1 MRRLPR
7 PPVFFLPALLR
18 YVLKRIAL
26 MVPTF
31 LGITVLCFLL
41 TALVPGGPVE
51 QGLLK
56 MRGLGGAGAPAAASR
71 DGARAA
77 LSEETRRN
85 LEKSFGFDKPLPVR
99 YANWL
104 VRDRCGLR
112 AKSIQY
118 TDRTAWD
125 LIASRIPVS
134 LWFGIPGFFLAYLVC
149 IPLGIAKAVRRGT
162 AFDAV
167 SSAVVFAGYA
177 VPAFALGMLLRTLL
191 CGASDSFW
199 DVLPLGGFESDGFAS
214 LPLRAKIADRFAHMA
229 LPVVCYMAG
238 SFAMLTLLVKNS
250 LLDQLGADYVRTV
263 LARGASMRRAVWSHA
278 LRNAL
283 VPVATGFGGVLAVF
297 FAGSVIVESVFD
309 IPGMGKL
316 SLEALEARDYPV
328 FLGLVSVTSVLGL
341 AGQLLS
347 DAAYVVV
354 DPRVRFSK

>member
-1 MRRLPR
+1 M
-7 PPVFFLPALLR
+7 LR
-18 YVLKRIAL
+18 YVLKRLAL

-31 LGITVLCFLL
+31 LGTTALCFLL

-51 QGLLK
+51 RQLSR
-56 MRGLGGAGAPAAASR
+56 MRGLGGAPGGAAVAAAAAAR
-71 DGARAA
+71 DGGHAA
-77 LSEETRRN
+77 LSEEMRKD

-99 YANWL
+99 YWNWL
-104 VRDRCGLR
+104 VRDRCGLCAR
-112 AKSIQY
+112 SIQY

-125 LIASRIPVS
+125 LVASRIPVS
-134 LWFGIPGFFLAYLVC
+134 LWFGVPGFFLAYLVC

-162 AFDAV
+162 AFDLA

-177 VPAFALGMLLRTLL
+177 IPAFALGMLLKTLL
-191 CGASDSFW
+191 CGTSEAFW
-199 DVLPLGGFESDGFAS
+199 DVFPLGGFESDGFAS
-214 LPLRAKIADRFAHMA
+214 MPPGAKVADRLSHMV
-229 LPVVCYMAG
+229 LPVACYMAG

-263 LARGASMRRAVWSHA
+263 LARGASLRRAVWGHA

-283 VPVATGFGGVLAVF
+283 VPVATGFGGVLVVF
-297 FAGSVIVESVFD
+297 FAGSVVVESVFD

-316 SLEALEARDYPV
+316 SLEALETRDYPV
-328 FLGLVSVTSVLGL
+328 FLGLLSVTSVLGL

-347 DAAYVVV
+347 DLAYVAI

>member
-1 MRRLPR
+1 MLDSA
-7 PPVFFLPALLR
+7 PVFR
-18 YVLKRIAL
+18 YILKRIAL
-26 MVPTF
+26 MMPTF

-51 QGLLK
+51 QQLSR
-56 MRGLGGAGAPAAASR
+56 MRGLGGGAAGAVASGSASH
-71 DGARAA
+71 GAGHAA
-77 LSEETRRN
+77 LTEEMRKN

-99 YANWL
+99 YWNWL

-112 AKSIQY
+112 ARSIQY

-149 IPLGIAKAVRRGT
+149 IPLGIAKAVRRGS
-162 AFDAV
+162 AFDWA
-167 SSAVVFAGYA
+167 SSALVFAGYA
-177 VPAFALGMLLRTLL
+177 IPAFALGMLLKTLL
-191 CGASDSFW
+191 CGTSEAFW

-214 LPLRAKIADRFAHMA
+214 MSFAAKAADRFAHMA

-263 LARGASMRRAVWSHA
+263 LARGASMRRAVWAHA

-297 FAGSVIVESVFD
+297 FAGSVIIESVFD

-316 SLEALEARDYPV
+316 SLEALETRDYPV
-328 FLGLVSVTSVLGL
+328 FLGLLSVTSILGL
-341 AGQLLS
+341 VGQLLS
-347 DAAYVVV
+347 DLAYVLI
-354 DPRVRFSK
+354 DPRVRFSR

>member
-1 MRRLPR
+1 M
-7 PPVFFLPALLR
+7 LR
-18 YVLKRIAL
+18 YVLKRLAL

-31 LGITVLCFLL
+31 LGITAVCFLL

-51 QGLLK
+51 QQLLR
-56 MRGLGGAGAPAAASR
+56 MRGLSGGAAGAPAAATAR
-71 DGARAA
+71 DGGHAA
-77 LSEETRRN
+77 LTESMRKD
-85 LEKSFGFDKPLPVR
+85 LERSFGFDKPLPVR
-99 YANWL
+99 YWNWL

-149 IPLGIAKAVRRGT
+149 IPLGIAKAVRRGS
-162 AFDAV
+162 AFDWA
-167 SSAVVFAGYA
+167 SSAIVFAGYA
-177 VPAFALGMLLRTLL
+177 IPAFALGMLLRTLL
-191 CGASDSFW
+191 CGTSDAFW
-199 DVLPLGGFESDGFAS
+199 DVLPLGGFESDGFES
-214 LPLRAKIADRFAHMA
+214 LPFAAKAADRFSHMV

-263 LARGASMRRAVWSHA
+263 LARGASMRRAVWAHA

-283 VPVATGFGGVLAVF
+283 VPVATGFGGVLTVF
-297 FAGSVIVESVFD
+297 FAGSVIIESVFD

-316 SLEALEARDYPV
+316 SLEALETRDYPV
-328 FLGLVSVTSVLGL
+328 FLGLLSATSILGL
-341 AGQLLS
+341 VGQLLS
-347 DAAYVVV
+347 DLAYVLI

>member
-1 MRRLPR
+1 MTKY
-7 PPVFFLPALLR
+7 F
-18 YVLKRIAL
+18 LKRLAL
-26 MVPTF
+26 AVPTF
-31 LGITVLCFLL
+31 LGITLVCF
-41 TALVPGGPVE
+41 ALVQAVPGGPVE
-51 QGLLK
+51 QRLAA
-56 MRGLGGAGAPAAASR
+56 MRGLGSGGAAQTAAAGAHGGPVSAGDAVR
-71 DGARAA
+71 KQLD
-77 LSEETRRN
+77 EY
-85 LEKSFGFDKPLPVR
+85 FGLDKPLPAR
-99 YANWL
+99 YVKWL
-104 VRDRCGLR
+104 VGDICGLR
-112 AKSIQY
+112 ARSWHYPDK
-118 TDRTAWD
+118 TAWELVRD
-125 LIASRIPVS
+125 RIPVS
-134 LWFGIPGFFLAYLVC
+134 LWFGIPGFFLAYVVC

-162 AFDAV
+162 KFDAV
-167 SSAVVFAGYA
+167 SSAIVFAGYA